1 MSVFETKW
9 DLSVSDQEDSEEWYL
24 AGRGSNATGCIMD
37 GEAILV
43 KAGSIIAPTITEGFQ
58 RGYLDLRHEL
68 VQNGI
73 IVDNVFITDY
83 TFDSVSAAAAVI
95 LGRSANGRKEWTK
108 LDGRTIAQVGH

>member
-1 MSVFETKW
+1 MQS
-9 DLSVSDQEDSEEWYL
+9 
-24 AGRGSNATGCIMD
+24 

-58 RGYLDLRHEL
+58 KGYYDLRQEL

-73 IVDNVFITDY
+73 IVNNRFATDHL
-83 TFDSVSAAAAVI
+83 FDSVSAAAAVI

-108 LDGRTIAQVGH
+108 LDGRTIAQVGL